1 MKFQALSQ
9 PSRYLAK
16 RKLILP
22 ACCYLFYVSLCV
34 LSCFCFACL
43 ALGVVPST
51 TSAHVLLRTCGSP
64 GVLAEASWHFL
75 LMGVSWES
83 VWEVREREG
92 SPIIQSQA
100 LSCACF
106 LLVLLQPSRRKFS
119 MNFAAL
125 QFVFFSTL
133 LRSFFASHSTPRPL
147 NATRLNSIRLGVQL
161 QSSVETTT
169 STTLLTVVNNKTA
182 SGGKGKVSIG

>member
-1 MKFQALSQ
+1 M
-9 PSRYLAK
+9 
-16 RKLILP
+16 
-22 ACCYLFYVSLCV
+22 
-34 LSCFCFACL
+34 
-43 ALGVVPST
+43 
-51 TSAHVLLRTCGSP
+51 
-64 GVLAEASWHFL
+64 
-75 LMGVSWES
+75 
-83 VWEVREREG
+83 WEVREREG

-169 STTLLTVVNNKTA
+169 TSTTLLTVVNNKTA
-182 SGGKGKVSIG
+182 SGGKGKVSIGYRKGRAMAEKGGQRMPSNAFNYQLSADYLFHDAKVHGLPRRPQSRRARRA